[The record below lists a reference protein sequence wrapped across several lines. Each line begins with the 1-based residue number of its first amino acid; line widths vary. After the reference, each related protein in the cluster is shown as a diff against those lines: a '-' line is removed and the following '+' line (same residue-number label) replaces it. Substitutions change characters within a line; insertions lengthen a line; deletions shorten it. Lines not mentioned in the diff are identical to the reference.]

1 MIRPAAR
8 AARCLEVKRYPG
20 GRQVTFDCEL
30 LAIEPGRQLLGYTIR
45 RRHSNV
51 AGVFLPAGTR
61 SYGCFWAG
69 RPYNLY
75 LWMRR
80 RGPRRDAVL
89 GAYFNVCD
97 QVRLGPAELRWR
109 DLWVDVLALPAR
121 TPVTLDREEV
131 PGGLPPRLAAHI
143 EAAVAALHARS
154 GELVEECLR
163 WARAVQAPADRRGV
177 SR

>member
-1 MIRPAAR
+1 MSRPAPR
-8 AARCLEVKRYPG
+8 TDRCLEVKRYPD
-20 GRQVTFDCEL
+20 GRRVTFACDL
-30 LAIEPGRQLLGYTIR
+30 LAIEPARQLLGYTIR
-45 RRHSNV
+45 HAATV

-80 RGPRRDAVL
+80 CGARRDGVL

-97 QVRLGPAELRWR
+97 AVELGRTELRWR

-121 TPVTLDREEV
+121 RPVTLDRDEV
-131 PGGLPPRLAAHI
+131 PGDLSPRLGAHI
-143 EAAVAALHARS
+143 EDAVAALHARS

-163 WARAVQAPADRRGV
+163 WARAVQGFGV
-177 SR
+177 

>member
-1 MIRPAAR
+1 MRR
-8 AARCLEVKRYPG
+8 AAAGAERCIEVKRYPD
-20 GRQVTFDCEL
+20 GRQVTFACEL

-45 RRHSNV
+45 RAATV

-75 LWMRR
+75 LWVQRR
-80 RGPRRDAVL
+80 RGRRDAVL

-97 QVRLGPAELRWR
+97 AVELGRTELRWR
-109 DLWVDVLALPAR
+109 DLWVDVMALPAR
-121 TPVTLDREEV
+121 PPVTLDRDEV
-131 PGGLPPRLAAHI
+131 PADVPPRLARHI
-143 EAAVAALHARS
+143 EDAVAALHAAS

-163 WARAVQAPADRRGV
+163 WALAVQGEG
-177 SR
+177 